1 MPFYR
6 FSIDTPLTPDE
17 AMARL
22 RPLIHERKRSGL
34 LEAFEDEMLRSKDDV
49 TPFVGK
55 IDGYSFRVRRDQ
67 WKFLSENPRICGEVL
82 RSPNGSRVRITLL
95 PNSIV
100 AIGLLV
106 WAGILVAW
114 FAYTLADALASG
126 GPSYTALFA
135 PIAVAMLILLRS
147 ISYDAYDIKRTFVAA
162 LRAGV

>member
-22 RPLIHERKRSGL
+22 RSLIHERKRSGL
-34 LEAFEDEMLRSKDDV
+34 LEAFEDEMLRAKDDV
-49 TPFVGK
+49 TPFVGQ
-55 IDGYSFRVRRDQ
+55 IDEYSFRVRRDQ
-67 WKFLSENPRICGEVL
+67 WKFLSAYPRIWGAVL
-82 RSPNGSRVRITLL
+82 PAPNGARVRVTLL
-95 PNSIV
+95 PNAIA
-100 AIGLLV
+100 AIGLLG
-106 WAGILVAW
+106 WAGILVTW

-126 GPSYTALFA
+126 RPSYIGLLA

-162 LRAGV
+162 LRANV